1 MISKWK
7 VSNFKSIRKET
18 ELEFGPLTI
27 FAGANSSG
35 KSTLIQS
42 ILLVAQSLAQ
52 KLETKPFVLNGALAH
67 LGQFKDLKSNG
78 AESDQIT
85 IKCTLQP
92 IIDQNFSPGWKFRQS
107 VRRAYPYSRLRYLRN
122 KPIDEISCEVSFDA
136 DASGIEGD
144 LSQLQPELFSTQLS
158 CKLTDRDNVEQNL
171 TISVQRSKEN
181 KSETVGTQKPTED
194 TDESGDDTNY
204 DVQIDDHLFDE
215 VKENLTSAKAVGC
228 QFRHFLPD
236 KIVVEFDPNEALARE
251 ITSVL
256 IPARLVRP
264 IPRVEKEIDFFP
276 KEVIDLLRELL
287 AEIIDFD
294 GEGLFKSKRGN
305 SSTEK
310 EVSFEAWIEFVRNL
324 PFAKSKEIERVLREQ
339 QDLDDLIRKA
349 MAASSKRKRKHTEDP
364 EFTHLPIPFLL
375 RFSAKKIEEF
385 FVSGLK
391 YLGPLRDAPKTLYP
405 LVHVSD
411 PDNVGLRGEHSASI
425 LELHKN
431 KKVDYIPSESFRNSD
446 FEPTSDNQRL
456 ETAVNDWLQYLE
468 VADIVISE
476 IQGKYGRELKVRS
489 SDSDQLHDLTQVGV
503 GVSQVLPILV
513 MCLLAEPGSTL
524 VFEQPELHL
533 HPKVQTLLGD
543 FFLSMALCGK
553 QCIVETHSEYLI
565 DRLRFR
571 IASANN
577 EQELNSKAKIYFVE
591 QTSEG
596 SSFQEVVINE
606 YGAISNWPQGFFDQ
620 SQHET
625 QKILLAA
632 AKKRKANLN

>member
-1 MISKWK
+1 MITKWK
-7 VSNFKSIRKET
+7 VGNFKSIRKET

-27 FAGANSSG
+27 FTGANSSG

-52 KLETKPFVLNGALAH
+52 KLETKPFVLNGTLAH

-85 IKCTLQP
+85 IKCTFRP
-92 IIDQNFSPGWKFRQS
+92 NKDQKFSNPWKIWQS
-107 VRRAYPYSRLRYLRN
+107 IRRDYSYSRARSLRYKRL
-122 KPIDEISCEVSFDA
+122 DEFSCEVSFDA
-136 DASGIEGD
+136 DPSGIEGD

-158 CKLTDRDNVEQNL
+158 CKLTDRENVEQNL

-194 TDESGDDTNY
+194 TDESGDGTNY

-215 VKENLTSAKAVGC
+215 VKENLTSAKPVGC
-228 QFRHFLPD
+228 QFRYFLPD
-236 KIVVEFDPNEALARE
+236 KIVIEYDPNEVLARD
-251 ITSVL
+251 IASVL
-256 IPARLVRP
+256 IPARPFLA
-264 IPRVEKEIDFFP
+264 ISRVEKENEFFP

-287 AEIIDFD
+287 AEVIDLD
-294 GEGLFKSKRGN
+294 SEGLFKSKRGN

-324 PFAKSKEIERVLREQ
+324 PFAKSKEIDRVLREQ
-339 QDLDDLIRKA
+339 QDLYDRIYDA
-349 MAASSKRKRKHTEDP
+349 VEASFKRKRKQTEDP
-364 EFTHLPIPFLL
+364 ERAQVPIPILL
-375 RFSAKKIEEF
+375 RLSAKNIEDF

-405 LVHVSD
+405 LVDVSD

-431 KKVDYIPSESFRNSD
+431 KKVDYIPSKNFRNSD
-446 FEPTSDNQRL
+446 FEPTSDNQKL
-456 ETAVNDWLQYLE
+456 ETAVNDWLRYLE

-476 IQGKYGRELKVRS
+476 IREKYGRELKVRL
-489 SDSDQLHDLTQVGV
+489 SDSDQLHDLTHVGV

-513 MCLLAEPGSTL
+513 MCLLAKPGSTL

-533 HPKVQTLLGD
+533 HPKVQSLLGD

-571 IASANN
+571 IVSTNN
-577 EQELNSKAKIYFVE
+577 EQELNRKTKIYFVD

-606 YGAISNWPQGFFDQ
+606 YGAIANWPQGFFDQ
-620 SQHET
+620 SQQET
-625 QKILLAA
+625 QQILLAA
-632 AKKRKANLN
+632 AKKRKASLN